1 MGMYAGGASAN
12 TAAEV
17 KGSRINSDVE
27 RILSLA
33 RKIDSADS
41 RVMRHVR
48 ALGYDGPPTDSPE
61 IGGKVSPISNSLQS
75 ALNDLERSV
84 DSLNGSL
91 NLFD

>member
-1 MGMYAGGASAN
+1 MGMYAGASMN

-27 RILSLA
+27 RILWLA
-33 RKIDSADS
+33 RKVDDAQS
-41 RVMRHVR
+41 RVMRHVH
-48 ALGYDGPPTDSPE
+48 ALGYDAPPTDGAESN
-61 IGGKVSPISNSLQS
+61 GKVSPISNSLQS

-84 DSLNGSL
+84 DGLNGSL